1 MKKIA
6 WIIFGSL
13 CVFFSF
19 YPVPYFFADEP
30 ILLWL
35 SKSAELLSS
44 HFYKLS
50 FFAHIGF
57 GGIALLV
64 GWLQFSKK
72 LRNKYKKLHRNIG
85 KLYVASVLIS
95 GPFGLYIAFYASGG
109 LSPQLGF
116 SIGAVL
122 WTIITFMSFLKI
134 KKAKVEAHRQLMIY
148 SYAGTFGAVTLR
160 LWLPILI
167 LIYGNFIEAY
177 QIVAWLSW
185 LPNMLVAYLIIH
197 KKEELISF
205 YHRFHI
211 KRVMIGLLAFGG
223 LSAMI
228 SCMSPQTW
236 FYKKP
241 AYKGTA
247 FEYAKTLDKSTFS
260 QEKLD
265 EIDTYLKKEA
275 ETTSMLVLEDG
286 KVVYE
291 YGDVSEISYLASCR
305 KSILAML
312 YGKHV
317 KNGTID
323 LQKTIGELGLDED
336 DGLLD
341 IEKEARVDHLIT
353 ARSGVFHLPANGG
366 YDTDNVKTRGS
377 VKAGEYYLYNNWDF
391 NAAGYILEQQTGKS
405 VYEELEEQLAI
416 PLGFQDWNIRNQ
428 KRTVN
433 EKKSRYSAYHMHLS
447 TRDMAKIGQLML
459 QEGNWEGKQ
468 LIPKAW
474 IKKITQTVTPAD
486 TVSARYRRDPSSPL
500 QESYGYMW
508 WLFER
513 MYDNPD
519 FEGAYT
525 ASGFGGQYI
534 TVIPKKKIVIAHK
547 TTLDFL
553 GYAGISERS
562 STPSWRYWWILRNLM
577 LNRKSIASLA
587 EEKSSDEIISF
598 IREEYQ
604 GDSEYAISE
613 RLINEYGLQLTE
625 DGKCEDAIKFFEL
638 NLELYIQGFYTHRSL
653 DYYGSCLEKLGR
665 TKEAIAAYEKSLT
678 FHPNNK
684 VTEQA
689 LIRLKAV
696 GI

>member
-1 MKKIA
+1 MKKVA

-19 YPVPYFFADEP
+19 YPIPYFFADEP

-44 HFYKLS
+44 HFYKFS

-72 LRNKYKKLHRNIG
+72 LRTKYMKLHRNLG
-85 KLYVASVLIS
+85 KLYVGSILIS
-95 GPFGLYIAFYASGG
+95 GPFGFYIALFASGG

-122 WTIITFMSFLKI
+122 WTCITFLSFWKI
-134 KKAKVEAHRQLMIY
+134 KQGKVEAHRQLMIY

-197 KKEELISF
+197 KKEIIMSL
-205 YHRFHI
+205 YHRYQI

-236 FYKKP
+236 FYKKSAFKGSGF
-241 AYKGTA
+241 AYVKS
-247 FEYAKTLDKSTFS
+247 LDGSTFS
-260 QEKLD
+260 QEKLEEMD
-265 EIDTYLKKEA
+265 EYLKKEA
-275 ETTSMLVLEDG
+275 ETTSMLVLENG

-291 YGDVSEISYLASCR
+291 YGDASEISYLASCR
-305 KSILAML
+305 KSVLAML

-317 KNGTID
+317 ANGTID
-323 LQKTIGELGLDED
+323 LEESLKELGIDED
-336 DGLLD
+336 DGLLES
-341 IEKEARVDHLIT
+341 EKEATVDHIIT

-366 YDTDNVKTRGS
+366 YDTRNVKKRGS
-377 VKAGEYYLYNNWDF
+377 VKAGEYFLYNNWDF
-391 NAAGYILEQQTGKS
+391 NVAGQILEQKTGKS

-416 PLGFQDWNIRNQ
+416 PLGFQDWNIKNQ

-468 LIPKAW
+468 LIPRDW
-474 IKKITQTVTPAD
+474 VRKISSVVTPVD
-486 TVSARYRRDPSSPL
+486 TVSARNQVDPSSPL
-500 QESYGYMW
+500 QQSYGYMW

-525 ASGFGGQYI
+525 ASGYGGQYI
-534 TVIPKKKIVIAHK
+534 SVLPKKNIVIAHK

-553 GYAGISERS
+553 GYAGISQRS
-562 STPSWRYWWILRNLM
+562 STPSWRYWWILRKLM
-577 LNRKSIASLA
+577 LNRKSIATLA
-587 EEKSSDEIISF
+587 EDKSPDELLDF
-598 IREEYQ
+598 IRDEYQ
-604 GDSEYAISE
+604 LDSEYAISE
-613 RLINEYGLQLTE
+613 RLINEYGQSLTNA
-625 DGKCEDAIKFFEL
+625 GKCEEALKFFEL
-638 NLELYIQGFYTHRSL
+638 NLGLYPKGFYTHRTL
-653 DYYGSCLEKLGR
+653 DYYGACLEKVGR
-665 TKEAIAAYEKSLT
+665 KKDAIAAYQESLG
-678 FHPNNK
+678 FHPGNK
-684 VTEQA
+684 QTQQA
-689 LIRLKAV
+689 LNRLE
-696 GI
+696 GTSL

>member
-1 MKKIA
+1 MKKVA

-19 YPVPYFFADEP
+19 YPIPYFFADEP

-44 HFYKLS
+44 HFYKFS

-57 GGIALLV
+57 GGIALLI

-72 LRNKYKKLHRNIG
+72 LRAKYIKLHRNLG
-85 KLYVASVLIS
+85 KLYVGSVLVS
-95 GPFGLYIAFYASGG
+95 GPFGFYIALFASGG
-109 LSPQLGF
+109 LSPKVGF

-122 WTIITFMSFLKI
+122 WTCLSFLSFLKI
-134 KKAKVEAHRQLMIY
+134 KQGKVEAHRQLMIY

-167 LIYGNFIEAY
+167 LIYGNFTEAY
-177 QIVAWLSW
+177 QVVAWLSW
-185 LPNMLVAYLIIH
+185 LPNMLLAYLIIH
-197 KKEELISF
+197 KKEALISF
-205 YHRFHI
+205 YHRYPI

-236 FYKKP
+236 FYKK
-241 AYKGTA
+241 AAFQGRA
-247 FEYAKTLDKSTFS
+247 FEYSQGLEGSIFR

-265 EIDTYLKKEA
+265 EMEEYLKKEA
-275 ETTSMLVLEDG
+275 ETTSMLVLENG
-286 KVVYE
+286 KVVFE
-291 YGDVSEISYLASCR
+291 YGDASEISYLASCR
-305 KSILAML
+305 KSVLAML

-317 KNGTID
+317 ANGTID
-323 LQKTIGELGLDED
+323 LEESLRDLGIDED

-341 IEKEARVDHLIT
+341 SEKEATVDHIIT

-366 YDTDNVKTRGS
+366 YDTQNVKKRGS
-377 VKAGEYYLYNNWDF
+377 VKPGEYFLYNNWDF
-391 NAAGYILEQQTGKS
+391 NVAGFILEQKTGKS
-405 VYEELEEQLAI
+405 VYEELEEQLAV
-416 PLGFQDWNIRNQ
+416 PLGFQDWNLKNQ

-433 EKKSRYSAYHMHLS
+433 DQKSRYSAYHLHLS

-459 QEGNWEGKQ
+459 QEGMWEGKQ
-468 LIPKAW
+468 LISKDW
-474 IKKITQTVTPAD
+474 IRKISRPVTPVD
-486 TVSARYRRDPSSPL
+486 TVSARYHRDPSSPL
-500 QESYGYMW
+500 QQSYGYMW

-525 ASGFGGQYI
+525 ASGYGGQYI

-553 GYAGISERS
+553 GYAGISQRS

-577 LNRKSIASLA
+577 LHRKSIASLA
-587 EEKSSDEIISF
+587 EHKSTKEIIAF
-598 IREEYQ
+598 IREQYQ
-604 GDSEYAISE
+604 QDSDYAISE
-613 RLINEYGLQLTE
+613 RLINEYGLSLTNAN
-625 DGKCEDAIKFFEL
+625 KCEEALKFFEL
-638 NLELYIQGFYTHRSL
+638 NLELYPKGFYTHRSL
-653 DYYGSCLEKLGR
+653 DYYGACLEKMGQ
-665 TKEAIAAYEKSLT
+665 KDAALSAYMESLS
-678 FHPNNK
+678 FNPDNK
-684 VTEQA
+684 QTQQA
-689 LIRLKAV
+689 LHRLA
-696 GI
+696 GTNL